1 MNWFDKKD
9 EKGVMGKV
17 HQLFSVPIIE
27 FKFSKHSQYSLPN
40 FPKGEKNP
48 GKWQCSLYTT
58 WPEVLPDD
66 ELVGDNIIKPLKND
80 LKIEINQMF
89 DQLKISKKW
98 DYDTLWYNYYYD
110 NQGQEKHDHIASAG
124 KPNSYWSGIYF
135 HTVNNLS
142 PTVFFNPSSLH
153 KTQQFPKW
161 EESLISS
168 SYWDTWNLY
177 PTDGDVILFP
187 PYLSHFVPPSGN
199 KEKMRF
205 TFSFNLLLTQ

>member
-1 MNWFDKKD
+1 MP
-9 EKGVMGKV
+9 E
-17 HQLFSVPIIE
+17 L
-27 FKFSKHSQYSLPN
+27 
-40 FPKGEKNP
+40 
-48 GKWQCSLYTT
+48 
-58 WPEVLPDD
+58 PEVQVVKNFFDLQV
-66 ELVGDNIIKPLKND
+66 VGKRISRVNIINNKLRYQIPPRLNSKLSNLIISEILRRGKYLILLFKNSDISLLIHLGMTGYFRLNSFFKP
-80 LKIEINQMF
+80 
-89 DQLKISKKW
+89 
-98 DYDTLWYNYYYD
+98 
-110 NQGQEKHDHIASAG
+110 EKHDHIASAG